1 MAAKASSNQ
10 SSKVTF
16 GVKRKGTAKKSY
28 NKHTK
33 RPKKYRGQG
42 RQLKPI
48 LKRYKDDNSKS
59 VCKT

>member
-10 SSKVTF
+10 SAKVTF
-16 GVKRKGTAKKSY
+16 GVKKKGKAKKSY

-42 RQLKPI
+42 R
-48 LKRYKDDNSKS
+48 
-59 VCKT
+59 